1 MQIIYLIII
10 TITILFFFFVGIRL
24 LIIANIFKIGLD
36 EACSGGSSTIAEA
49 FNELYSTSDD
59 IYCVSNSTGCLCEI
73 FDHTINPS
81 SPRRDYNTTIS
92 GGISNV
98 QGCTF
103 ELERAFASYGVTFD
117 SLGDIVEYL
126 DFFGEIEKEYKCS
139 GMCTKQGVYYFD
151 NIAAGEPQ
159 NECIEKIKSE
169 LIEGVIKSCGIAF
182 VAIGNL
188 MTIIWFIQF
197 GLWCRNNQ
205 KKLIIQPDPET
216 SDMGIIAEENCN
228 S

>member
-36 EACSGGSSTIAEA
+36 EACRGDSTSIAKT
-49 FNELYSTSDD
+49 FNELYSRSDN

-73 FDHTINPS
+73 FNHTINPD
-81 SPRRDYNTTIS
+81 SPRTIYDTTIS

-98 QGCTF
+98 QGCSA
-103 ELERAFASYGVTFD
+103 ELERAFARYEVAFD
-117 SLGDIVEYL
+117 SLSDIVKYL

-169 LIEGVIKSCGIAF
+169 LIEGVIKTCGIVFIATGCF
-182 VAIGNL
+182 MA
-188 MTIIWFIQF
+188 IIWFIQF
-197 GLWCRNNQ
+197 GLCCR
-205 KKLIIQPDPET
+205 KKPQ
-216 SDMGIIAEENCN
+216 SQSN
-228 S
+228 SGKSSNRM